1 MSDSINTELPLLPL
15 SVDFNTEPLCGLGER
30 PFHLMS
36 STERSAHVLKIRQM
50 RQSAQVFKQETEVF
64 EKVRVEKKT
73 KEPKKVSIDDLE
85 ALF

>member
-1 MSDSINTELPLLPL
+1 
-15 SVDFNTEPLCGLGER
+15 
-30 PFHLMS
+30 
-36 STERSAHVLKIRQM
+36 M